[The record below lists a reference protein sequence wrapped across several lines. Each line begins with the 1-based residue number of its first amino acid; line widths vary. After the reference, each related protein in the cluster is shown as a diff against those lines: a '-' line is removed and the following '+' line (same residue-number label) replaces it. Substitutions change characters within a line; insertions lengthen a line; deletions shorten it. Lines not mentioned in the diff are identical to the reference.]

1 MRCTDQYFHFQV
13 FENKYL
19 PSPLNNQMFGCKI
32 IGLLII
38 YRHLVV
44 PYGSYRAFLVA
55 QTIKNLLAMWETWV
69 GSLGCEG
76 PLQKGLASH
85 SSILAWRIPMDRGAW
100 WATVH
105 GVTKSRT

>member
-85 SSILAWRIPMDRGAW
+85 SSILAWRIP
-100 WATVH
+100 
-105 GVTKSRT
+105 